1 MKAMQLEKLGI
12 PATLAKWM
20 AAEARRDGTKP
31 HEIRQKLADLVEDP
45 NRHRDDPHFG

>member
-31 HEIRQKLADLVEDP
+31 HEIRQKLADLVEAP